1 MSDLS
6 LVELINLFLAII
18 ALVPAIVIVKQYRRT
33 GIDDYL
39 LFAGAFFTFSI
50 LLTVSFIGI
59 VTNWLFIMQLDHWLY
74 NSLFFLWFLHSV
86 RMRWDRTP
94 RIVWY
99 TGVIWY
105 SILMFLILFWE
116 GMSPQPEQAI
126 VLFME
131 MPHTHSTYYPFGA
144 GIMTSGGV
152 IIYSTAHGILRLL
165 FHMYV
170 WAILLYAYWTVKPV
184 YSSERI
190 ILARRLMIF
199 AGLIGLIYMILSLP
213 WLPEIPLLNAIL
225 FVGFGLVIYV
235 AIRIP
240 EGLVLSQVQIIRAV
254 GLYKQVKDLSSELA
268 VKRFGMPSLVEYLQN
283 IPPEIIGYTWESLE
297 Q

>member
-1 MSDLS
+1 MTDLGLIE
-6 LVELINLFLAII
+6 LVNLFLASI
-18 ALVPAIVIVKQYRRT
+18 ALIPAVLIAKQYRRT
-33 GIDDYL
+33 GIEDYL
-39 LFAGAFFTFSI
+39 IFAAAFFTFSI
-50 LLTVSFIGI
+50 LLTTSVIGI
-59 VTNWLFIMQLDHWLY
+59 VTKELFIMQLDHWLY

-94 RIVWY
+94 RVVWY
-99 TGVIWY
+99 TGIIWY
-105 SILMFLILFWE
+105 ALLMFLILFWE
-116 GMSPQPEQAI
+116 VMSPQPDNAI

-131 MPHTHSTYYPFGA
+131 MPRTHSTYYPFGA
-144 GIMTSGGV
+144 GIMTTGGV

-190 ILARRLMIF
+190 ILARRLMIS
-199 AGLIGLIYMILSLP
+199 AGVIGLIYMILSLP
-213 WLPEIPLLNAIL
+213 WFPDIPLLNAIL
-225 FVGFGLVIYV
+225 IIGFGLVIYV

-254 GLYKQVKDLSSELA
+254 SLYKEVKDLSSELA
-268 VKRFGMPSLVEYLQN
+268 IKRFGMPSLVEYLQN
-283 IPPEIIGYTWESLE
+283 IPPEIIGHTWESIE
-297 Q
+297 E